1 MKYYINL
8 IVLALVCITF
18 GQASEWNSIQ
28 GKKWKEDFVQVC
40 IDEAIQDMGA
50 DYNQYK
56 SSIKDYCVCMADIT
70 SESYP
75 TPGAADS
82 AAENNE
88 EEFYAKIIQYGG
100 ETCITQLMTAVMGGN
115 LEIDRAQINENESE
129 YWKTPEGQKWKED
142 SIKECVAEAQADMGA
157 QYYEYANEIT
167 EYCSCMMDVAAKVY
181 PSPDEASW
189 AAENNEEEFYATI
202 IQYGVDDC
210 LAILMKMMMELEGLE
225 EE

>member
-8 IVLALVCITF
+8 IVLALVCVTF

-40 IDEAIQDMGA
+40 IDEAMEDMGT

-88 EEFYAKIIQYGG
+88 EEFYA
-100 ETCITQLMTAVMGGN
+100 
-115 LEIDRAQINENESE
+115 
-129 YWKTPEGQKWKED
+129 
-142 SIKECVAEAQADMGA
+142 
-157 QYYEYANEIT
+157 
-167 EYCSCMMDVAAKVY
+167 
-181 PSPDEASW
+181 
-189 AAENNEEEFYATI
+189 TI